1 MLGFIKKEKTSI
13 LLAVVVCA
21 LTLLCCV
28 ARYFPTNVG
37 QVYDIKDSPIDTLE
51 KQDVLSNYNCEL
63 DDQNKYKILGSD
75 PQLLFSSSV
84 NGIKA
89 AKLNISSAAEKT
101 VPFEIYVAL
110 EGEGFTAEKCYSG
123 CIFVGETG
131 AVVNIPN
138 GDYRSIRIDIDSDD
152 GVIFKT
158 LDIYDQKPVTIPYVP
173 EASTKGYVL
182 TVIIPLLCAAIA
194 FFANRHLRWCENA
207 AKAIKQNTKKIA
219 LFFALS
225 LAAIPAAAFI
235 EWVLCNVERQGTF
248 STYRWLFFL
257 GAIELIIAFVL
268 LRKQLAE
275 KPEKLFLA
283 IVLITGFVMLFG
295 TPIKH
300 ICWDLDSHYPWAVHT
315 SYSEMAYL
323 TGADVAIDRVAP
335 QSLIGN
341 AFSLES
347 YKNDLA
353 YINSLDGMLIK
364 QVEAEFSIAHLPS
377 GIIIA
382 IARMFGASFTIR
394 YALGRVTYLLV
405 YAFVCYFAIKKIKS
419 GKMILAVICMLP
431 TGLFLATN
439 YAYDCY
445 VTAFTIL
452 GTSYFVS
459 ELQQPD
465 KPITLKETVIMSVAF
480 VIGAWS
486 KLVYIVLMGMTLF
499 MRKNWKDK
507 SARRRYYLVI
517 ISIFV
522 LMFCYFAITT
532 LLKTGEGGDT
542 RGGNV
547 NPIAQIKFILFTPF
561 EYAKILIKFL
571 RQYISIQGMK
581 HYISNFAYLG
591 YGNWWP
597 AFVML
602 LGFTAVT
609 DASDKVEFKIPT
621 WIKVLSVILFVGMA
635 ALIAT
640 ALFINFT
647 PVNSQ
652 TILGCQ
658 PRYIIPLLA
667 PLLLLV
673 TGRRK
678 DIIKEKG
685 AYNGFVLLAATSA
698 AMMDVYT
705 AIITKMV

>member
-13 LLAVVVCA
+13 LLAIVVCA

-207 AKAIKQNTKKIA
+207 AKAIKENTKKIA

-235 EWVLCNVERQGTF
+235 EWVLCNVERQGAF

-300 ICWDLDSHYPWAVHT
+300 ICWDLDSHYPWAVHS

-335 QSLIGN
+335 QSLLNSG
-341 AFSLES
+341 FSLES
-347 YKNDLA
+347 YKSDLA
-353 YINSLDGMLIK
+353 YITGLDGMLLK
-364 QVEAEFSIAHLPS
+364 QAEAQFSIAHLPA
-377 GIIIA
+377 GIVLSV
-382 IARMFGASFTIR
+382 ARMLGASFAVR
-394 YALGRVTYLLV
+394 YTLGRITYLLV

-419 GKMILAVICMLP
+419 GKMILATILLFP
-431 TGLFLATN
+431 TLLFMATN
-439 YAYDCY
+439 YSYDNWVVAFSALGMAYY
-445 VTAFTIL
+445 VNIL
-452 GTSYFVS
+452 Q
-459 ELQQPD
+459 EPE
-465 KPITLKETVIMSVAF
+465 KPIKTSDTIIMCLAF
-480 VIGAWS
+480 ALAALP
-486 KLVYIVLMGMTLF
+486 KLVYILLMGIPF
-499 MRKNWKDK
+499 FVYKKWQNKK
-507 SARRRYYLVI
+507 EIIRYYSILVAV
-517 ISIFV
+517 FV
-522 LMFCYFAITT
+522 VVFALFAITSLT
-532 LLKTGEGGDT
+532 KVGGGGDL

-547 NPIAQIKFILFTPF
+547 SPSGQIKFILSNPI
-561 EYAKILIKFL
+561 EYAKILVKFL
-571 RQYISIQGMK
+571 RQYLSIDGMK
-581 HYISNFAYLG
+581 NYISNFAYFG
-591 YGNWWP
+591 VGRWWP
-597 AFVML
+597 IFVVL
-602 LGFTAVT
+602 LGVTAVT
-609 DASDKVEFKIPT
+609 DTKDGLKFKIPLV
-621 WIKVLSVILFVGMA
+621 IKILSVLFFVCMS

-640 ALFINFT
+640 ALYIDFT
-647 PVNSQ
+647 PVGNNG
-652 TILGCQ
+652 ILGCQ

-673 TGRRK
+673 TGQRK
-678 DIIKEKG
+678 NIIKEKDV
-685 AYNGFVLLAATSA
+685 YNGFILL
-698 AMMDVYT
+698 T
-705 AIITKMV
+705 ASVAVMSDLYFSMISRMV